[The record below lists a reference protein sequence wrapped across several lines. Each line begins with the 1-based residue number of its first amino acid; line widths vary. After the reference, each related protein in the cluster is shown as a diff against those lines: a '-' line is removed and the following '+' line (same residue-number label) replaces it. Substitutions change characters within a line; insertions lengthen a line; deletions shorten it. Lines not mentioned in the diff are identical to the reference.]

1 MPRHAVPRVTFVS
14 LCETSSMLSPSD
26 RRYLHRVPCPPRS
39 PVISDSAAMN
49 DALRLAETVA
59 PHETTV
65 VVLGETG
72 TGKGLL
78 ARHIHECS
86 PRWAR
91 PFVELNCAGL
101 QKELAES
108 ELFGHEKGAF
118 TGAAERKPGLF
129 EAAAGGTLFLD
140 EVGELELAIQAKLLR
155 AIEDKRFRR
164 LGGLQEIAIDVR
176 LLAAT
181 HKSLEREGRAGRFRR
196 DLFYRLSVFA
206 VRLPALRERPEDVLP
221 LARHFLER
229 YGSSV
234 ALSPAAAER
243 LEGYAWP
250 GNVRELRNVI
260 ERACILA
267 RGERELRPCHLP
279 LLSEWE
285 ALGECEEQD
294 DVLRPRPLT
303 I

>member
-1 MPRHAVPRVTFVS
+1 MK
-14 LCETSSMLSPSD
+14 E
-26 RRYLHRVPCPPRS
+26 
-39 PVISDSAAMN
+39 
-49 DALRLAETVA
+49 ALRLAETVA

-65 VVLGETG
+65 VILGETG

-86 PRWAR
+86 PRWTK

-118 TGAAERKPGLF
+118 TGAAERKLGLF

-140 EVGELELAIQAKLLR
+140 EVGELDLGVQAKLLR
-155 AIEDKRFRR
+155 AIEDKRLRR
-164 LGGLQEIAIDVR
+164 VGGLQEIAIDVR

-181 HKSLEREGRAGRFRR
+181 HKSLEREVAAARFRR

-206 VRLPALRERPEDVLP
+206 VRLPALRERPEDILP
-221 LARHFLER
+221 LARHFLDR
-229 YGSSV
+229 YCPGL
-234 ALSPAAAER
+234 ALSPAARES
-243 LEGYAWP
+243 LESYPWP

-260 ERACILA
+260 ERAGILA
-267 RGERELRPCHLP
+267 RGERELWPSHLP
-279 LLSEWE
+279 LPAAWDTLRD
-285 ALGECEEQD
+285 LGEDPAQ
-294 DVLRPRPLT
+294 RPRPLT
-303 I
+303 IRETERESIEEALCAHRGNVAAAAAQLGVSRGTVYRKARKYNIAL